1 MTKGIST
8 SKWHENNV
16 NEKRHM
22 HIPYL
27 LDIYIEVSID
37 KMWCQRFALKYYSH
51 TQKYL
56 EEEMC
61 KTDKML
67 IIIE

>member
-1 MTKGIST
+1 
-8 SKWHENNV
+8 
-16 NEKRHM
+16 M

-51 TQKYL
+51 TKTYL